1 MITLGRYATI
11 SVLREV
17 KELLSREKGDR
28 DWSSFL
34 LELYREAR
42 RGRAR
47 EAFSGLRDILGPEDL
62 ESIARASRKS
72 KEKSKEGFRLG

>member
-1 MITLGRYATI
+1 VITLGRYATI

-47 EAFSGLRDILGPEDL
+47 EAFSGLRDILSPEDL

-72 KEKSKEGFRLG
+72 REGFRLG

>member
-17 KELLSREKGDR
+17 KELLSRKKGDR
-28 DWSSFL
+28 DWSNFL

-42 RGRAR
+42 RSRAR
-47 EAFSGLRDILGPEDL
+47 EAFSGLRDILSPEDL

-72 KEKSKEGFRLG
+72 REGFRLG

>member
-1 MITLGRYATI
+1 VITLDSYATI

-72 KEKSKEGFRLG
+72 REGFRLG

>member
-1 MITLGRYATI
+1 MTLSRYVTI

-42 RGRAR
+42 RGRAK
-47 EAFSGLRDILGPEDL
+47 EAFSELRDILVPEDL
-62 ESIARASRKS
+62 ENIARTSGEFR
-72 KEKSKEGFRLG
+72 EGFRLG

>member
-17 KELLSREKGDR
+17 KEMLSREKGDR

>member
-1 MITLGRYATI
+1 VITLGRYATI

-47 EAFSGLRDILGPEDL
+47 EAFSGLRDVLGPEDL

-72 KEKSKEGFRLG
+72 REGFRLG

>member
-1 MITLGRYATI
+1 VITLGRYATI

-72 KEKSKEGFRLG
+72 REGFRLG

>member
-1 MITLGRYATI
+1 VITLGRYATI

-62 ESIARASRKS
+62 ESIARASRKFR
-72 KEKSKEGFRLG
+72 EGFRLG